1 MYLLN
6 LSLAQFLTIFGS
18 VSALAVAL
26 YLFDRSRRRQV
37 VSTLRFWVAAGQP
50 AVATRRRRIQQPSSL
65 ILQLAGMAL
74 LTLAMAQL
82 RWGAPALAGRDHVLI
97 LETSAWMAAR
107 SGNRTLMDLARDR
120 ARQYLRALPAQDRVM
135 LVRADAMTT
144 PATAFEPDRR
154 KLEAAIAASQPGATA
169 LNLDRALAFARH
181 IQSQEGRRAGEI
193 AVVATGRTAQR
204 DPETAPP
211 PPPNLRV
218 LSVPDAIENC
228 GLRKV
233 GARRSATDPGL
244 WEIYVSARNYGTVAR
259 TVTLSLDFG
268 PPGEAGRVAAGSR
281 RLLLPPGGDAEASFE
296 YRTGA
301 AGILGVSLSPHDA
314 FSADDRVSLDLPP
327 LAVLSVTVY
336 SNEPDLLRP
345 VFSATPRVT
354 AVYRKPEEYR
364 DDDRGIVI
372 LDRFIP
378 PQRPAA
384 DSIWI
389 DPPTQGSP
397 VPIRSTIEQAPFER
411 WDTGNPLAAGLRA
424 KDFKLEKASVFE
436 TAPADLRIGEV
447 AAGPVIV
454 ARPGKPKMAVLG
466 FHPALSGMRY
476 ELATPLLFANLLRWV
491 SPEIFR
497 QWEIGA
503 GSVGTVK
510 LQLDPD
516 TAPADVKV
524 VSEGGSPVPFTLH
537 AGALN
542 FFAGRPGGV
551 RVLAGDREY
560 IYSFA
565 LPQLWDG
572 QWEPPAGARRGIPR
586 WQPGPAG
593 SIDLW
598 PWLAIAGALALL
610 AEWLLYGR
618 FWRGSAS
625 RSRWLLK
632 AATLAAILLALAA
645 PPIAVYQ
652 TKVAV
657 AVLADTSASV
667 SADDLQRESALA
679 GQVER
684 ARGRHWARVIP
695 FARSTRN
702 AVPEEYPNDAWRL
715 RRTVGAAGRATDI
728 ESAIR
733 DGAASLPAGML
744 PRLLLIS
751 DGNEN
756 LGSVVRAIW
765 QAQQLGVPIDTI
777 PLAGRPKP
785 GLRLDSI
792 AIPGQ
797 VFSGERF
804 PIDVTLES
812 PGPAGAARRATVEMT
827 AEGKSIGAS
836 QVALVPGPN
845 RLRLNASVN
854 AVGAVA
860 LAGKISAGSLGETRF
875 EDAVTLRRPR
885 VLLVSRDPA
894 ESEQHLLRAL
904 QANQFEVQ
912 PARDGVPEKL
922 DDYQLVV
929 VNNWNMESIP
939 PERKA
944 ALEDFVKQGGGLMW
958 IAGERNVYVDRKGEE
973 DPLERALP
981 ARLAPPRSPEGTAV
995 VLVMD
1000 KSSSMEGRKIELAR
1014 LAAIGVVENLRP
1026 IDSVGVLIFDNSF
1039 QWVVPIRKAED
1050 RAYIERR
1057 ISGIVADGGTQIAP
1071 AIAEAYRRILPQPAV
1086 YKHIVLLTDG
1096 ISEEGD
1102 TFQLTKEALA
1112 NHVTISTVGLG
1123 QDVNRAFLEKVASSA
1138 DGKSYFLNDPSGLAQ
1153 ILLRDVE
1160 EHIGLTAVEK
1170 QFTPKI
1176 VKQAEILDGVGMEN
1190 APALRGYVRFQ
1201 ARPASDTILT
1211 ADRDDPLLVC
1221 WQYGLGR
1228 AAVFTS
1234 DAKNRWAVDWVTWPG
1249 FDRLWANIFRDI
1261 LPHASQTET
1270 AADFDRASNELVVD
1284 YRFSRNVQE
1293 AGPKGVQV
1301 PDVFVFGPNGFQA
1314 PLKVGKVAAGHYG
1327 GRIAIGQNQGLFRVR
1342 PLAESRAFPEVG
1354 FYRQEDE
1361 MLEYGNNEALLRQ
1374 VAASTGGRFNPAP
1387 REVFDAGGRS
1397 IRSTMELW
1405 PGLLALALALNLAEL
1420 ILRKWKSVL
1429 EALRPDTMTQ

>member
-6 LSLAQFLTIFGS
+6 LSLAQLLTILGS

-37 VSTLRFWVAAGQP
+37 VSTLRFWLAAGQP
-50 AVATRRRRIQQPSSL
+50 AVTSRRRRIQQPWSL

-74 LTLAMAQL
+74 LVLAMAQL

-107 SGNRTLMDLARDR
+107 SANRTLMDLARDR
-120 ARQYLRALPAQDRVM
+120 ARQYLRALPARDRVM
-135 LVRADAMTT
+135 LVRADALAT

-169 LNLDRALAFARH
+169 LDLDQALAFARH
-181 IQSQEGRRAGEI
+181 IQSQAGRRAGEI
-193 AVVATGRTAQR
+193 AVVATGRTSGR

-211 PPPNLRV
+211 LPPNLRV
-218 LSVPDAIENC
+218 LLVPDALENC

-233 GARRSATDPGL
+233 GARRSATEPGL
-244 WEIYVSARNYGTVAR
+244 WEIYVSARNYGTMAR
-259 TVTLSLDFG
+259 TVTLSLGFG
-268 PPGEAGRVAAGSR
+268 PPGETGRAPAGSR
-281 RLLLPPGGDAEASFE
+281 RLLLPPGGDAEASLE
-296 YRTGA
+296 YRTSA
-301 AGILGVSLSPHDA
+301 AGILVVSLSPHDA
-314 FSADDRVSLDLPP
+314 FPADDRVSLVLPP
-327 LAVLSVTVY
+327 PVVLPVTVY
-336 SNEPDLLRP
+336 SNQPDLLRP
-345 VFSATPRVT
+345 VLSAAPRVA

-364 DDDRGIVI
+364 AGDRGLVI

-378 PQRPAA
+378 PRRPAA

-389 DPPTQGSP
+389 DPPAEGSP
-397 VPIRSTIEQAPFER
+397 VPIRSTVEQAPFER
-411 WDTGNPLAAGLRA
+411 WDTANPLAAGLRA
-424 KDFKLEKASVFE
+424 RDFKLEKASVFE

-454 ARPGKPKMAVLG
+454 ARPGKPKMAVFG

-497 QWEIGA
+497 QWEIAG

-510 LQLDPD
+510 LQLDPGA
-516 TAPADVKV
+516 APADVQV
-524 VSEGGSPVPFTLH
+524 IAEDGSPVPFTWH
-537 AGALN
+537 EGALN

-560 IYSFA
+560 LYSLT
-565 LPQLWDG
+565 LPQLG
-572 QWEPPAGARRGIPR
+572 EGRWEPPAGVRRELPSWPPVVDGAR
-586 WQPGPAG
+586 
-593 SIDLW
+593 DLW
-598 PWLAIAGALALL
+598 PWLAIAGGLGLL
-610 AEWLLYGR
+610 VEWLLYGR
-618 FWRGSAS
+618 FWHGSAR
-625 RSRWLLK
+625 RSGLLLK
-632 AATLAAILLALAA
+632 AGVLAAILLALAG
-645 PPIAVYQ
+645 PRIPVYQ

-667 SADDLQRESALA
+667 SAEDLQRESALA
-679 GQVER
+679 GKLES
-684 ARGRHWARVIP
+684 ARGRHWTRVIP

-702 AVPEEYPNDAWRL
+702 ATPEEHPRDGWRL
-715 RRTVGAAGRATDI
+715 RPTAGAAGRATNL

-756 LGSVVRAIW
+756 LGSVARAMW
-765 QAQQLGVPIDTI
+765 QAQQLGIPIDTI
-777 PLAGRPKP
+777 ALAGRPQP

-797 VFSGERF
+797 LFSGERF
-804 PIDVTLES
+804 TMDVTLES
-812 PGPAGAARRATVEMT
+812 PGPRLATVELA
-827 AEGKSIGAS
+827 AEGKSIGSS
-836 QVALVPGPN
+836 QVELVPGPN
-845 RLRLNASVN
+845 RLRLDASIN
-854 AVGAVA
+854 AVGAIA
-860 LAGKISAGSLGETRF
+860 LAGRISAGDLGETRF
-875 EDAVTLRRPR
+875 EDALTLRRPR

-894 ESEQHLLRAL
+894 ASEQHLLRTL
-904 QANQFEVQ
+904 QANQFEVE
-912 PARDGVPEKL
+912 PAPGGVPETL

-929 VNNWNMESIP
+929 INNWDMAAIP
-939 PERKA
+939 AARKA
-944 ALEDFVKQGGGLMW
+944 ALEDFVKQGGGLLW
-958 IAGERNVYVDRKGEE
+958 IAGERNTYVEKRGGE

-981 ARLAPPRSPEGTAV
+981 ARLAPPRSPQGTAV

-1039 QWVVPIRKAED
+1039 QWAVPIRRAED
-1050 RAYIERR
+1050 RAFIQRL

-1071 AIAEAYRRILPQPAV
+1071 ALTEAYRRILPQPAV

-1102 TFQLTKEALA
+1102 SFQLTRQALA

-1138 DGKSYFLNDPSGLAQ
+1138 DGKSYFLNDPSGLEQ

-1160 EHIGLTAVEK
+1160 EHTGLTAVEK
-1170 QFTPKI
+1170 PVMPKI
-1176 VKQAEILDGVGMEN
+1176 VKQAEILDGVGLEN
-1190 APALRGYVRFQ
+1190 APALRGYVRFE

-1211 ADRDDPLLVC
+1211 AGGGDPLLVR

-1234 DAKNRWAVDWVTWPG
+1234 DAKNRWAVNWVTWPG

-1284 YRFSRNVQE
+1284 YRLSRPQ
-1293 AGPKGVQV
+1293 GVPI
-1301 PDVFVFGPNGFQA
+1301 PDIFVFGPNGFQA
-1314 PLKVGKVAAGHYG
+1314 PLKVGKVAAGHYR
-1327 GRIAIGQNQGLFRVR
+1327 GRLAIGQSEGLFRVR
-1342 PLAESRAFPEVG
+1342 PLTESRAFPEVG

-1361 MLEYGNNEALLRQ
+1361 LREYGHNEALLRQ

-1387 REVFDAGGRS
+1387 RQVFDAAGRS

-1405 PGLLALALALNLAEL
+1405 PGLLALAIALNLAEL
-1420 ILRKWKSVL
+1420 ILRKWKGFKL
-1429 EALRPDTMTQ
+1429 I

>member
-6 LSLAQFLTIFGS
+6 LSLAQFLTIFGGI
-18 VSALAVAL
+18 SALAVAL

-50 AVATRRRRIQQPSSL
+50 AQAARRRRIQQPWSL

-120 ARQYLRALPAQDRVM
+120 ARQYLHALPARDRVM
-135 LVRADAMTT
+135 LVRADSTST

-154 KLEAAIAASQPGATA
+154 KLEAAITASQPGATA
-169 LNLDRALAFARH
+169 LNLDQALAFARH
-181 IQSQEGRRAGEI
+181 IQSQEGGRAGEI
-193 AVVATGRTAQR
+193 AVVATGRTAAR
-204 DPETAPP
+204 DPGAAP

-218 LSVPDAIENC
+218 LPIPDAIENC

-233 GARRSATDPGL
+233 GARRSITDPRL
-244 WEIYVSARNYGTVAR
+244 WEIYVSARTYGTVPRA
-259 TVTLSLDFG
+259 VTLSLDFG

-281 RLLLPPGGDAEASFE
+281 RLLLPPGADAEAGFE
-296 YRTGA
+296 YRTAA
-301 AGILGVSLSPHDA
+301 AGILDVSLSPHDA
-314 FSADDRVSLDLPP
+314 FPADDRVSLHLPP
-327 LAVLSVTVY
+327 LAVLPVTVY
-336 SNEPDLLRP
+336 SNQPDVLRP
-345 VFSATPRVT
+345 VFSATLRVT

-364 DDDRGIVI
+364 TGDYGLVI

-378 PQRPAA
+378 SQRPAA

-389 DPPTQGSP
+389 DPPAEGSP
-397 VPIRSTIEQAPFER
+397 IPIRSTVEEAPFAG

-424 KDFKLEKASVFE
+424 RDFKLEKTSVFE
-436 TAPADLRIGEV
+436 TAPTDLRIGEV

-454 ARPGKPKMAVLG
+454 ARPGKPKIAVLG
-466 FHPALSGMRY
+466 FHPALSPMRY

-524 VSEGGSPVPFTLH
+524 IAEDGSPVPFTLH
-537 AGALN
+537 QGALD

-560 IYSFA
+560 VYSLA
-565 LPQLWDG
+565 LPQLWDAT
-572 QWEPPAGARRGIPR
+572 WEPPAGARRGIPR
-586 WQPGPAG
+586 SQPVLSG

-598 PWLAIAGALALL
+598 PWLAIAGAMALL
-610 AEWLLYGR
+610 AEWFLFGR
-618 FWRGSAS
+618 FWRGTV
-625 RSRWLLK
+625 RRVFK
-632 AATLAAILLALAA
+632 AGTMAAILLALAA
-645 PPIAVYQ
+645 PRIAVYR
-652 TKVAV
+652 TRVAV

-667 SADDLQRESALA
+667 SAEDLEIESALVS
-679 GQVER
+679 QVES
-684 ARGRHWARVIP
+684 ARGRHWTRVIP
-695 FARSTRN
+695 FARATRN
-702 AVPEEYPNDAWRL
+702 ATTEEHPKDAWQL
-715 RRTVGAAGRATDI
+715 RHTAGAAGRATDL
-728 ESAIR
+728 EAAIR

-765 QAQQLGVPIDTI
+765 QARQLGVPIDTA

-785 GLRLDSI
+785 GLRIDSI

-804 PIDVTLES
+804 PIDVTVES
-812 PGPAGAARRATVEMT
+812 PGAPRRATIEMT
-827 AEGKSIGAS
+827 AEGKSIGVS
-836 QVALVPGPN
+836 QVALVPGLN

-854 AVGAVA
+854 SVGAIA
-860 LAGKISAGSLGETRF
+860 LAGKISAGDLGETRF

-885 VLLVSRDPA
+885 VLLVSREPA
-894 ESEQHLLRAL
+894 ASEQHLLRTL

-912 PARDGVPEKL
+912 PAPDGIPEKL
-922 DDYQLVV
+922 ENYQLVV
-929 VNNWNMESIP
+929 INNWDMAAIP
-939 PERKA
+939 APRKA
-944 ALEDFVKQGGGLMW
+944 ALEDLVKRGGGLVW
-958 IAGERNVYVDRKGEE
+958 IAGERNVYVQKKGEE

-981 ARLAPPRSPEGTAV
+981 ARLLPPRSPEGTAV

-1039 QWVVPIRKAED
+1039 QWAVPIRKAED
-1050 RAYIERR
+1050 RAYIERL
-1057 ISGIVADGGTQIAP
+1057 IAGIVADGGTQIAP
-1071 AIAEAYRRILPQPAV
+1071 ALAAAYRRILPQPAV

-1102 TFQLTKEALA
+1102 SFQLTREALA

-1123 QDVNRAFLEKVASSA
+1123 QDVNRAFLEKVASTA

-1160 EHIGLTAVEK
+1160 EHSGLTAVEK

-1176 VKQAEILDGVGMEN
+1176 VKPAEILDGVGMEH
-1190 APALRGYVRFQ
+1190 APALRGYVRFE

-1211 ADRDDPLLVC
+1211 ADRGDPLLVR

-1249 FDRLWANIFRDI
+1249 FDKLWANIFRDM

-1284 YRFSRNVQE
+1284 YHEEPSPQ
-1293 AGPKGVQV
+1293 AVQV
-1301 PDVFVFGPNGFQA
+1301 PDIFVFGPNGFQA
-1314 PLKVGKVAAGHYG
+1314 PLKVGKVAAGHYR
-1327 GRIAIGQNQGLFRVR
+1327 GRLAIGQNQGLFRVR
-1342 PLAESRAFPEVG
+1342 PLAESRAVPEVG

-1361 MLEYGNNEALLRQ
+1361 MREYGNNEALLRQ
-1374 VAASTGGRFNPAP
+1374 VAASTGGRFNPSP

-1397 IRSTMELW
+1397 IRSAMELW
-1405 PGLLALALALNLAEL
+1405 PALLALAVALNLAEL
-1420 ILRKWKSVL
+1420 ILRKWKGVL
-1429 EALRPDTMTQ
+1429 AALRPRTAAA

>member
-6 LSLAQFLTIFGS
+6 LSLAQFLAIFGS
-18 VSALAVAL
+18 VSAIAVAL
-26 YLFDRSRRRQV
+26 YLFDRPRRRQV
-37 VSTLRFWVAAGQP
+37 VSTLRFWVAAGRP
-50 AVATRRRRIQQPSSL
+50 AVAARRRRIHQPWSL
-65 ILQLAGMAL
+65 ILQLASMAL
-74 LTLAMAQL
+74 LLLAMAQL
-82 RWGAPALAGRDHVLI
+82 RWGAPALAGRDHVII

-107 SGNRTLMDLARDR
+107 SGNRSLMDLARDR
-120 ARQYLRALPAQDRVM
+120 ARQYLRALPARDRVM
-135 LVRADAMTT
+135 LVRADALAT
-144 PATAFEPDRR
+144 PATAFEPDRG

-169 LNLDRALAFARH
+169 LNLDQALAFASH

-193 AVVATGRTAQR
+193 AVVGTGRTAGR
-204 DPETAPP
+204 DPGATPP

-218 LSVPDAIENC
+218 LFVPDAIENC

-244 WEIYVSARNYGTVAR
+244 WEIYVSARNYGTAAR

-268 PPGEAGRVAAGSR
+268 LPGEAGRVAAGSR
-281 RLLLPPGGDAEASFE
+281 HLLLPPGTDADASFE
-296 YRTGA
+296 YRTAA

-314 FSADDRVSLDLPP
+314 FSADDRASLDLPP
-327 LAVLSVTVY
+327 LTTLPVTVY
-336 SNEPDLLRP
+336 SNDPDLLRP
-345 VFSATPRVT
+345 VLSATPGVA
-354 AVYRKPEEYR
+354 AVYRQPEEYR
-364 DDDRGIVI
+364 ADDRGLVI
-372 LDRFIP
+372 LDHFIP

-389 DPPTQGSP
+389 DPPAQGSP
-397 VPIRSTIEQAPFER
+397 VLIRSTVEQAPFER

-454 ARPGKPKMAVLG
+454 ARPGKPKMAVFG

-476 ELATPLLFANLLRWV
+476 ELSTPLLFANLLRWV

-497 QWEIGA
+497 QAEIAG
-503 GSVGTVK
+503 GSV
-510 LQLDPD
+510 
-516 TAPADVKV
+516 
-524 VSEGGSPVPFTLH
+524 
-537 AGALN
+537 
-542 FFAGRPGGV
+542 
-551 RVLAGDREY
+551 
-560 IYSFA
+560 
-565 LPQLWDG
+565 PQLWDG
-572 QWEPPAGARRGIPR
+572 KWEPPAGARRGIPR
-586 WQPGPAG
+586 WPPVPAG
-593 SIDLW
+593 SSDLW
-598 PWLAIAGALALL
+598 PWLAIAGGLGLL
-610 AEWLLYGR
+610 FEWLLYGR
-618 FWRGSAS
+618 FRR
-625 RSRWLLK
+625 RSGLLLK
-632 AATLAAILLALAA
+632 AGTLAAILLALAG
-645 PPIAVYQ
+645 PRIAVHQ

-667 SADDLQRESALA
+667 SAEDLQRESALA
-679 GQVER
+679 TQVER
-684 ARGRHWARVIP
+684 ERGRHWTRVIP

-702 AVPEEYPNDAWRL
+702 AAPEEHSTDGWRL
-715 RRTVGAAGRATDI
+715 RRTDGAAGRATDL

-733 DGAASLPAGML
+733 DGAAALPAGML

-756 LGSVVRAIW
+756 LGSVPRAIW

-792 AIPGQ
+792 AIPRQ

-812 PGPAGAARRATVEMT
+812 PDLAGAPRRATVEIA
-827 AEGKSIGAS
+827 AEGKSIGSS
-836 QVALVPGPN
+836 QLDLVPGPN

-860 LAGKISAGSLGETRF
+860 LAGKISAGDLGETRF

-885 VLLVSRDPA
+885 LLLVSRDPA
-894 ESEQHLLRAL
+894 ASEQHLLRTL
-904 QANQFEVQ
+904 EANQFEVQ
-912 PARDGVPEKL
+912 PAPGGVPEKL
-922 DDYQLVV
+922 DNYQLVV
-929 VNNWNMESIP
+929 INNWDMGAIP
-939 PERKA
+939 AARKA
-944 ALEDFVKQGGGLMW
+944 ALENFLKQGGGLLW
-958 IAGERNVYVDRKGEE
+958 IAGERNVYVEKKEE

-981 ARLAPPRSPEGTAV
+981 AKLAPPRSPQGTAV
-995 VLVMD
+995 VLVID

-1039 QWVVPIRKAED
+1039 QWAVPIRKAED
-1050 RAYIERR
+1050 RAYIERL

-1071 AIAEAYRRILPQPAV
+1071 ALTEAYRRILPQPAV

-1102 TFQLTKEALA
+1102 SFQLTRQALA

-1138 DGKSYFLNDPSGLAQ
+1138 DGKSYFLNDPSGLEQ

-1160 EHIGLTAVEK
+1160 EHTGLTAVEK
-1170 QFTPKI
+1170 QFTPRI
-1176 VKQAEILDGVGMEN
+1176 VKQAEILDGVGIEN
-1190 APALRGYVRFQ
+1190 APALRGYVRFLP
-1201 ARPASDTILT
+1201 RPASDTILT
-1211 ADRDDPLLVC
+1211 AGGDDPLLVR

-1234 DAKNRWAVDWVTWPG
+1234 DAKNRWAVNWVTWPG

-1284 YRFSRNVQE
+1284 YHFSLPQR
-1293 AGPKGVQV
+1293 APL
-1301 PDVFVFGPNGFQA
+1301 PDIFVFGPNGFQA
-1314 PLKVGKVAAGHYG
+1314 PLKVGKVAAGHYR
-1327 GRIAIGQNQGLFRVR
+1327 GRLAIGQNQGLFRVR
-1342 PLAESRAFPEVG
+1342 PLAESQAFPEVG

-1361 MLEYGNNEALLRQ
+1361 LREYGNNEALLRQ
-1374 VAASTGGRFNPAP
+1374 VAAATGGRFNPAP
-1387 REVFDAGGRS
+1387 RLVFDAGGRS
-1397 IRSTMELW
+1397 IRATMELW
-1405 PGLLALALALNLAEL
+1405 PGLLALAVALNLAEL
-1420 ILRKWKSVL
+1420 ILRKWKGVW
-1429 EALRPDTMTQ
+1429 EALRR

>member
-6 LSLAQFLTIFGS
+6 LSLAQLLTIFGS

-26 YLFDRSRRRQV
+26 YLFDRPRRRQV

-50 AVATRRRRIQQPSSL
+50 AVAARRRRIQQPWSL

-107 SGNRTLMDLARDR
+107 SGNGTLMELARER
-120 ARQYLRALPAQDRVM
+120 ARQYLRALPARDRVM

-169 LNLDRALAFARH
+169 LNLDQALAFARH
-181 IQSQEGRRAGEI
+181 IQSLEGRSAGEI
-193 AVVATGRTAQR
+193 AVVTTGRTAGR
-204 DPETAPP
+204 DAETAPP

-218 LSVPDAIENC
+218 LPVPDAIENC

-268 PPGEAGRVAAGSR
+268 PPGEAGRMAAGSH
-281 RLLLPPGGDAEASFE
+281 RLLLPPGGDTEAGFE

-314 FSADDRVSLDLPP
+314 FPADDRISLELPP

-345 VFSATPRVT
+345 VLSATPRVT

-364 DDDRGIVI
+364 AGDRGLVI

-389 DPPTQGSP
+389 DPPAEGSP
-397 VPIRSTIEQAPFER
+397 IPIRSTVEQAPFAR

-436 TAPADLRIGEV
+436 TAPADMRIGEV

-454 ARPGKPKMAVLG
+454 ARPGKPKIAVFG

-491 SPEIFR
+491 SPEVFR
-497 QWEIGA
+497 QWEIG
-503 GSVGTVK
+503 
-510 LQLDPD
+510 
-516 TAPADVKV
+516 
-524 VSEGGSPVPFTLH
+524 GGS
-537 AGALN
+537 
-542 FFAGRPGGV
+542 
-551 RVLAGDREY
+551 
-560 IYSFA
+560 YSLA

-572 QWEPPAGARRGIPR
+572 KWEPPAGVRRGIPR
-586 WQPGPAG
+586 LPPVLNG
-593 SIDLW
+593 SRDLW
-598 PWLAIAGALALL
+598 PWLAIAGGLGLL
-610 AEWLLYGR
+610 VEWLLYGR
-618 FWRGSAS
+618 FWRGFAR
-625 RSRWLLK
+625 RSGLLLK
-632 AATLAAILLALAA
+632 TGTLAAILLALAG
-645 PPIAVYQ
+645 PRIAVYQ

-667 SADDLQRESALA
+667 PAEDLQRESALA
-679 GQVER
+679 SQVER
-684 ARGRHWARVIP
+684 ARGRHWTRVIP
-695 FARSTRN
+695 FARGTRN
-702 AVPEEYPNDAWRL
+702 AAREEYPTNVWQL
-715 RRTVGAAGRATDI
+715 RRTAGAAGRATDI
-728 ESAIR
+728 EAAIR

-812 PGPAGAARRATVEMT
+812 PGPAGAPRRATVEMT
-827 AEGKSIGAS
+827 AEGKSIGVR

-845 RLRLNASVN
+845 RLRLNASIN
-854 AVGAVA
+854 SVGAVA
-860 LAGKISAGSLGETRF
+860 LAGKISAGGLGETRF

-894 ESEQHLLRAL
+894 ASEQHLLHTL
-904 QANQFEVQ
+904 EANQFEVQ
-912 PARDGVPEKL
+912 PAPGGIPDKL

-929 VNNWNMESIP
+929 VNNWDMSTIP
-939 PERKA
+939 AARKA
-944 ALEDFVKQGGGLMW
+944 ALEDFVKQGGGLLW
-958 IAGERNVYVDRKGEE
+958 IAGERNVYVEKKGEE

-981 ARLAPPRSPEGTAV
+981 ARLAPPRSPQGTAV

-1000 KSSSMEGRKIELAR
+1000 KSSSMEGRKMELAR

-1026 IDSVGVLIFDNSF
+1026 IDSVGVLVFDNSF
-1039 QWVVPIRKAED
+1039 QWAVPMRKAED
-1050 RAYIERR
+1050 RAYIERL

-1071 AIAEAYRRILPQPAV
+1071 AIAEAYRRILPQAAV

-1102 TFQLTKEALA
+1102 SFELTKEALA

-1123 QDVNRAFLEKVASSA
+1123 QDVNRAFLEKVASTA
-1138 DGKSYFLNDPSGLAQ
+1138 DGKSYFLNDPSGLEQ

-1160 EHIGLTAVEK
+1160 EHTGLTAVEK

-1176 VKQAEILDGVGMEN
+1176 AKQAEILDGVGIEN
-1190 APALRGYVRFQ
+1190 APALRGYVRFLPR
-1201 ARPASDTILT
+1201 AAADTILT
-1211 ADRDDPLLVC
+1211 ADGDDPLLIR

-1228 AAVFTS
+1228 VAVFTS
-1234 DAKNRWAVDWVTWPG
+1234 DAKNRWAVNWVTWPG
-1249 FDRLWANIFRDI
+1249 FDKLWANIFRDI

-1284 YRFSRNVQE
+1284 YHLSRNVE
-1293 AGPKGVQV
+1293 EPGPQNAAL
-1301 PDVFVFGPNGFQA
+1301 PDIFVFGPDGFQA
-1314 PLKVGKVAAGHYG
+1314 PLKVGKVAAGHYR
-1327 GRIAIGQNQGLFRVR
+1327 GRVAIGQNQGLFRVR
-1342 PLAESRAFPEVG
+1342 PLAESRTFPEVG

-1361 MLEYGNNEALLRQ
+1361 MREYGNNEALLRQ
-1374 VAASTGGRFNPAP
+1374 VAAATGGRFNPAP

-1405 PGLLALALALNLAEL
+1405 PGLLALAIALNLAEL
-1420 ILRKWKSVL
+1420 ILRKWKGVL
-1429 EALRPDTMTQ
+1429 EALRPRTAAA

>member
-26 YLFDRSRRRQV
+26 YLFDRSRRRQA

-50 AVATRRRRIQQPSSL
+50 AVAAKRRRIEQPWSL

-74 LTLAMAQL
+74 LMLALAQL
-82 RWGAPALAGRDHVLI
+82 RWGAPAAAGRDHVLI

-107 SGNRTLMDLARDR
+107 SGNGALMDLARDR
-120 ARQYLRALPAQDRVM
+120 ARQYLRALPARDRVM
-135 LVRADAMTT
+135 LVRADALAT

-154 KLEAAIAASQPGATA
+154 KLGAAIAASQPGATA
-169 LNLDRALAFARH
+169 LNLDQALAFARH
-181 IQSQEGRRAGEI
+181 IQLQEGGRAGEI
-193 AVVATGRTAQR
+193 AVVATGRTAER
-204 DPETAPP
+204 DSGAAPP

-218 LSVPDAIENC
+218 LPVPDAIENC

-268 PPGEAGRVAAGSR
+268 PPGEAGRLAAGSR
-281 RLLLPPGGDAEASFE
+281 RLLLPPGADAEAGFE

-314 FSADDRVSLDLPP
+314 FPADDRVSLDLPP
-327 LAVLSVTVY
+327 LAVLPVTVY
-336 SNEPDLLRP
+336 SHEPDLLRP
-345 VFSATPRVT
+345 VLSATPRVT
-354 AVYRKPEEYR
+354 AVYRQPEEYR
-364 DDDRGIVI
+364 ADDRGLVI

-384 DSIWI
+384 DSIWF
-389 DPPTQGSP
+389 DPPAEGSP
-397 VPIRSTIEQAPFER
+397 IPIRSTIEEAPFER
-411 WDTGNPLAAGLRA
+411 WDTGNLIVAGLRA
-424 KDFKLEKASVFE
+424 KDFKLEKSSVFE
-436 TAPADLRIGEV
+436 AAPTDLRIGEI

-454 ARPGKPKMAVLG
+454 ARPGQPKIAVFG

-476 ELATPLLFANLLRWV
+476 ELATPLLFANLLLWV
-491 SPEIFR
+491 SPGIFR
-497 QWEIGA
+497 QWEIGGA
-503 GSVGTVK
+503 SVGTVK
-510 LQLDPD
+510 LQLDSD

-524 VSEGGSPVPFTLH
+524 ISEDGSPVPFTLH
-537 AGALN
+537 EGALN

-560 IYSFA
+560 IYSLT

-586 WQPGPAG
+586 LQPAAAG

-598 PWLAIAGALALL
+598 PWLAIAGGLGLL
-610 AEWLLYGR
+610 AEWYLYGR
-618 FWRGSAS
+618 GSAR
-625 RSRWLLK
+625 RSCLLFRTG
-632 AATLAAILLALAA
+632 TLAAILLALAS
-645 PPIAVYQ
+645 PHIAVYQ

-667 SADDLQRESALA
+667 PAEDLQRESALA
-679 GQVER
+679 SQVER
-684 ARGRHWARVIP
+684 ERGRHWTRVIP

-702 AVPEEYPNDAWRL
+702 AVPGEYTKDAWRL
-715 RRTVGAAGRATDI
+715 RSTAGAAGRATDI

-733 DGAASLPAGML
+733 DGAAALPAGMV

-777 PLAGRPKP
+777 PLAGRPNP

-792 AIPGQ
+792 AIPAQ

-812 PGPAGAARRATVEMT
+812 PGTAGAPRRATVEMT
-827 AEGKSIGAS
+827 AEGKSIGVS

-845 RLRLNASVN
+845 RLRLQATVN
-854 AVGAVA
+854 SVGAIA
-860 LAGKISAGSLGETRF
+860 LAGKISAGNLGETRF

-894 ESEQHLLRAL
+894 ASEQHLLRTL
-904 QANQFEVQ
+904 EANQFEVE
-912 PARDGVPEKL
+912 PAPGGVPEKL
-922 DDYQLVV
+922 GDYQLVV
-929 VNNWNMESIP
+929 INNWDMGAIP
-939 PERKA
+939 TARKA
-944 ALEDFVKQGGGLMW
+944 ALEDFVKQGGGLLW
-958 IAGERNVYVDRKGEE
+958 IAGERNVYVEKKGEE

-1039 QWVVPIRKAED
+1039 QWAVPIRKAED
-1050 RAYIERR
+1050 RAYIERL

-1102 TFQLTKEALA
+1102 SFQLTKAALA

-1123 QDVNRAFLEKVASSA
+1123 QDVNRAFLEKMASSA
-1138 DGKSYFLNDPSGLAQ
+1138 EGKSYFLNDPSGLAQ

-1160 EHIGLTAVEK
+1160 EHTGLTAVEK

-1176 VKQAEILDGVGMEN
+1176 VKQAEILAGVGIEN
-1190 APALRGYVRFQ
+1190 APALRGYVRFE
-1201 ARPASDTILT
+1201 ARPASDTILA
-1211 ADRDDPLLVC
+1211 ADRGDPLLVR

-1234 DAKNRWAVDWVTWPG
+1234 DAKNRWAVNWVTWPG

-1284 YRFSRNVQE
+1284 YHEEPSPQAVE
-1293 AGPKGVQV
+1293 V
-1301 PDVFVFGPNGFQA
+1301 PDIFVFGPNGFQA
-1314 PLKVGKVAAGHYG
+1314 PLKVGKVAAGHYR
-1327 GRIAIGQNQGLFRVR
+1327 GRLAIGQNQGLFRVR
-1342 PLAESRAFPEVG
+1342 PLADSRAFPEVG

-1361 MLEYGNNEALLRQ
+1361 MREYGNNEALLRQ
-1374 VAASTGGRFNPAP
+1374 TAAATGGRFNPAP
-1387 REVFDAGGRS
+1387 REVFHAGGRS

-1405 PGLLALALALNLAEL
+1405 PGLVALALALNLAEL
-1420 ILRKWKSVL
+1420 ILRKWKGVL
-1429 EALRPDTMTQ
+1429 EALRPRTAAA